1 MQAGVYQMSDLK
13 VAGQAKNRMN
23 WVVDDLLATPRA
35 EAQARDVVAIVEGD
49 RVTVLAPTGSLSAAL
64 KAVKAEREAKGI

>member
-13 VAGQAKNRMN
+13 VAGQAKNRMD
-23 WVVDDLLATPRA
+23 WVVDDLLATPRS
-35 EAQARDVVAIVEGD
+35 EAQSRDVVAIVEGD